1 MEDKYKTVS
10 DEEKIL
16 KLEIDNLIGKGFKL
30 IDILN
35 NVSIKYRKNFSEDEL
50 RDLYKHVTS
59 GGDVDIDINYVERDG
74 ITSLNITERK
84 EAIRRRNEKQMN
96 KLLRNGKSVEEA
108 EKYMLE
114 CFRTKKINGSY
125 IINEGD

>member
-96 KLLRNGKSVEEA
+96 KLLRNGKGVEEA

-114 CFRTKKINGSY
+114 CFRTKKIDGSY
-125 IINEGD
+125 MV

>member
-114 CFRTKKINGSY
+114 CFRTKKIDGSY
-125 IINEGD
+125 MVNERD